1 MQNKPRLLVT
11 RHMPDNVTTRINRDY
26 DATLNP
32 DDRIMSPDELI
43 RAADGMDALMICGS
57 ERITPDLLAALP
69 RSVRM
74 IATFSVG
81 YEHIDVAAA
90 KAHGLTV
97 SNTPKVLDAAVA
109 EVAMLCLLG
118 AARRAHEGQTLV
130 RDGKWSSWTST
141 MLLGKQVSGAR
152 LGILGM
158 GGIGQT
164 VARAARGFGMDIH
177 YHNRNRIDPAEE
189 QGAQYHATA
198 DELFAVSDFLSI
210 SCPSTD
216 ETRGMVNAALIGRM
230 PDGAVVVNTARGD
243 IINDDDLI
251 AALQSGS
258 LSAAGLDV
266 FANEPKLDSRYRTL
280 ENVFLMP
287 HLGSATVET
296 RDAMGFCC
304 LDNLDAFFQ
313 GKPCPTPL

>member
-1 MQNKPRLLVT
+1 MQKKPRLLVT
-11 RHMPDNVTTRINRDY
+11 RNMPDNVTARIGRDY

-32 DDRIMSPDELI
+32 SDRIMSPEELV
-43 RAADGMDALMICGS
+43 RAAQGMDAMMICGS
-57 ERITPDLLAALP
+57 EKITPALLDALP
-69 RSVRM
+69 DSVRI

-90 KAHGLTV
+90 KARGLTV
-97 SNTPKVLDAAVA
+97 TNTPKVLDAAVA

-118 AARRAHEGQTLV
+118 AARRGHEGQTLV
-130 RDGKWSSWTST
+130 REGKWASWDST

-152 LGILGM
+152 IGILGL
-158 GGIGQT
+158 GGIGQ
-164 VARAARGFGMDIH
+164 AIAAAARGFGMQVH
-177 YHNRNRIDPAEE
+177 YHNRNRLPQQQEN
-189 QGAQYHATA
+189 GAQYHATA
-198 DELFAVSDFLSI
+198 ADLFAVSDFLSV

-216 ETRGMVNAALIGRM
+216 ETRGMVNANLIARM
-230 PDGAVVVNTARGD
+230 PDGAVIVNTARGD

-251 AALQSGS
+251 TALQSGK
-258 LSAAGLDV
+258 LFAAGLDV
-266 FANEPKLDSRYRTL
+266 FANEPKLDPRYRSL
-280 ENVFLMP
+280 PNVFLMP

-313 GKPCPTPL
+313 GKPCPTAL

>member
-1 MQNKPRLLVT
+1 MSKKPRLLVT
-11 RHMPDNVTTRINRDY
+11 RHMPDNVTARINRDY

-32 DDRIMSPDELI
+32 EDRIMGTEDLV
-43 RAADGMDALMICGS
+43 RAAEGMDALLICGS
-57 ERITPDLLAALP
+57 ERITPDLLSALP
-69 RSVRM
+69 DSVRM
-74 IATFSVG
+74 IATYSVG

-90 KAHGLTV
+90 KAHGLTL
-97 SNTPKVLDAAVA
+97 SNTPKVLDDAVA

-130 RDGKWSSWTST
+130 RTGKWSSWTST

-164 VARAARGFGMDIH
+164 IADAARGFGMDIH
-177 YHNRNRIDPAEE
+177 YHNRTRL
-189 QGAQYHATA
+189 TA
-198 DELFAVSDFLSI
+198 DEERGAHYHASAADLFAVSDFLSI
-210 SCPSTD
+210 SCPSTN
-216 ETRGMVNAALIGRM
+216 ETRGMVNADLIAAM
-230 PDGAVVVNTARGD
+230 PDGAVIVNTARGD
-243 IINDDDLI
+243 IISDDDLI
-251 AALQSGS
+251 AALQAGK

-266 FANEPKLDSRYRTL
+266 FANEPKLDPRYREL

>member
-11 RHMPDNVTTRINRDY
+11 RHMPDNVTARINRDY

-32 DDRIMSPDELI
+32 DDRILSQDELI

-57 ERITPDLLAALP
+57 EKITPDLLSTLP

-81 YEHIDVAAA
+81 YEHIDVVAA
-90 KAHGLTV
+90 KAHGLTI

-164 VARAARGFGMDIH
+164 IARAARGFGMDIH

-189 QGAQYHATA
+189 QGARYHATA
-198 DELFAVSDFLSI
+198 ADLFEVSDFLSI

-216 ETRGMVNAALIGRM
+216 ETRGMVNAGLIGRM
-230 PDGAVVVNTARGD
+230 PDGAIVVNTARGD

-251 AALQSGS
+251 AALQSGK

-266 FANEPKLDSRYRTL
+266 FANEPRLDPRYRTL

-287 HLGSATVET
+287 HLGSATVQT